1 MAWVAIE
8 TVDAGL
14 AAAREGALSPPSP
27 GLALL
32 DTAGLLTG
40 AEAAAQQ
47 RLKPVFAFD
56 RFWTDLG
63 TEALPR
69 PHAQARSR
77 ADLAY
82 VHLSQVWAGVGQPG
96 DAALFAVPGSM
107 RPRELGLLAG
117 IAAAADIPVAG
128 FVDAALAACAPL
140 AARETVLCLDVQLH
154 QSVLTEL
161 HGAETLARRRVEI
174 APRVGL
180 KALRA
185 AWAQLVAEAMVRRTR
200 FDPQHHAAGE
210 QQLHDRLPQW
220 LATLSGSDVV
230 DIELDATSGRFSV
243 SLRREQFVLAA
254 EAYYTQLVDLVHTA
268 RRAGDPVTLALTSRA
283 AALPGL
289 VDRCATL
296 GDVTLAVLGEGAAPL
311 GALLAADE
319 VAAAGT
325 AALVTQLRRAQPAAP
340 VVRRTGQPRGAA
352 PTHVVY
358 NGRALAITAEPL
370 TLGRAP
376 AAARSVALD
385 GPGAG
390 VSATHCLLLRDGD
403 AALVQDRSRHGTFL
417 NGERVAG
424 SARLAVG
431 DRLRIGTPGVVL
443 ELVAVG

>member
-1 MAWVAIE
+1 MARVAIE
-8 TVDAGL
+8 MVDAGL
-14 AAAREGALSPPSP
+14 LAARDGVLSAPSP

-32 DTAGLLTG
+32 DPAGLLTG
-40 AEAAAQQ
+40 SEAASQE

-56 RFWTDLG
+56 RFWTDLS

-69 PHAQARSR
+69 PLPYARSR

-82 VHLSQVWAGVGQPG
+82 AHLSQVWAGIAQPG
-96 DAALFAVPGSM
+96 DEALFAVPGSM

-117 IAAAADIPVAG
+117 IAAAAGIPVAG
-128 FVDAALAACAPL
+128 FVDAAVAACAPL
-140 AARETVLCLDVQLH
+140 EASETVLCLDVQLH

-161 HGAETLARRRVEI
+161 HGTESLARRRVDI

-200 FDPQHHAAGE
+200 FDPQHHAASE
-210 QQLHDRLPQW
+210 QQLHDGLPRW
-220 LATLSGSDVV
+220 LAALSGSDVADV
-230 DIELDATSGRFSV
+230 ELESSSGRFGV

-254 EAYYTQLVDLVHTA
+254 EAYYTQLVDLVHAA
-268 RRAGDPVTLALTSRA
+268 RRAGDAVTVALSARA

-289 VDRCATL
+289 ADRCSAL
-296 GDVTLAVLGEGAAPL
+296 DDVTVALLAEGAAPN
-311 GALLAADE
+311 GALAAADE
-319 VAAAGT
+319 VTAAGT
-325 AALVTQLRRAQPAAP
+325 RALVTQLRRVRPAALAARHAP
-340 VVRRTGQPRGAA
+340 RPRRTA

-358 NGRALAITAEPL
+358 GGRAHAITTEPL
-370 TLGRAP
+370 ALGRVQAGP
-376 AAARSVALD
+376 RSVLLA

-390 VSATHCLLLRDGD
+390 VSATHCVLVREGD
-403 AALVQDRSRHGTFL
+403 AVVVHDRSRHGTFV

-424 SARLAVG
+424 SAPLAAG
-431 DRLRIGTPGVVL
+431 DRLRIGTPGVVF